1 MILGN
6 KIKALRKANNLT
18 IEALAENCHVKSDQL
33 RRIEIGEVNLRFD
46 TLVRIAVALRV
57 DLRELL

>member
-18 IEALAENCHVKSDQL
+18 IEALAEHCHVKSDQL
-33 RRIEIGEVNLRFD
+33 RRIEIGEVNLRFE